1 MGNRYYLLHVNRP
14 IFWAPVGTVDPSR
27 FYIIQQ
33 LNQHRSLSA
42 LYGQRSVSPLRM
54 QPIKGRFN
62 FAMGKEVQRHE
73 LPESTITKNL
83 EVEEFST
90 RIKLKQYILANTTLM
105 NFYHDKEQWDPTL
118 WSGERYI
125 GSNGTRTQKWQWHY
139 RTPPLK
145 LTRQLSQSQGRI
157 LQHCNCKEEF
167 VIYFI
172 L

>member
-1 MGNRYYLLHVNRP
+1 MMVRYYKMGNRYYLLHVNRP

-90 RIKLKQYILANTTLM
+90 RIKLKQYILANTT
-105 NFYHDKEQWDPTL
+105 N
-118 WSGERYI
+118 R
-125 GSNGTRTQKWQWHY
+125 
-139 RTPPLK
+139 
-145 LTRQLSQSQGRI
+145 
-157 LQHCNCKEEF
+157 
-167 VIYFI
+167 
-172 L
+172 